1 MNCLACGTPLP
12 DRAGPGRKQQYCDST
27 CRSAARRQRQ
37 SVNSSLTSPSPAG
50 TLGAVKAAHHQVLAS
65 QELLRDAVDRAR
77 AEGRTWQEI
86 GEVLGTSR
94 QAAFQRFGR
103 PVDPVTGLP
112 DVGLAGASDL
122 ALVLLGE
129 CVAGRFDRMRDGFD
143 RTMRRELGAE
153 QLATVWARVVGS
165 VGRFERFGE
174 PVQHLAGDITVV
186 DVLLEFEA
194 GQVTATVSFDRGGKV
209 AGLFYRPA

>member
-1 MNCLACGTPLP
+1 MTCLACGTPLP
-12 DRAGPGRKQQYCDST
+12 SRAGPGRKQQYCDST
-27 CRSAARRQRQ
+27 CRSAGRRQRQ
-37 SVNSSLTSPSPAG
+37 SVNQNLTPPSPAG
-50 TLGAVKAAHHQVLAS
+50 TLGAVKAAHHRVLQS
-65 QELLRDAVDRAR
+65 QELLRDAVEEAR
-77 AEGRTWQEI
+77 GEGRTWQEI

-103 PVDPVTGLP
+103 PVDPVTGQP

-143 RTMRRELGAE
+143 RDMRRELGPGR
-153 QLATVWARVVGS
+153 LATVWARVVGS

-174 PVQHLAGDITVV
+174 PVQHVAGDITVV
-186 DVLLEFEA
+186 DVLLGFEA
-194 GQVTATVSFDRGGKV
+194 GQVTATVSFDREGEV
-209 AGLFYRPA
+209 AGLFFRPA